1 MHDLAQP
8 LSSAGCYAVAA
19 RTLAARMSE
28 PSLPLRDALA
38 GIEAQVQLASKILE
52 RLRQVLR
59 SEPRPSAADDG
70 HADDPRC

>member
-1 MHDLAQP
+1 
-8 LSSAGCYAVAA
+8 
-19 RTLAARMSE
+19 MSE

-38 GIEAQVQLASKILE
+38 GIEEQVQLASKILE